1 MNSNNTNNNNNNN
14 NDIKYVVDIND
25 LRNHLNNNA
34 HQQQQQQKIND
45 DSQSMMIPTLSRQQ
59 AAPNLP
65 VRINQP
71 TMFQVDNF
79 TLNSKHPIYE
89 KSIDSQ
95 SFNPTMNRSVYNYSS
110 KGQMNQLQQGG
121 SAASVA
127 AISTSTT
134 SPNNNINKTNRIEFH
149 SNGFGCCRF
158 FYALFS
164 FFCGCLQCFTNCCFR
179 PCCSTAAILAGF
191 TGLGGLLAGIMVMGV
206 IGVLPLPVEFTKN
219 ICNMDRHRTFI
230 NYNDNQTMFNI
241 SNKMHGGFNN
251 NFTTSFDLISSAR
264 NNITNNFN
272 NLTDINN
279 INSQN
284 SYISQMKQ
292 KKKKEKFKNKLKIQN
307 KLKYRQAKFMPLQ
320 YDVIFVPTLLD
331 FADFDSKF
339 SNGIEMKINLNIRI
353 YCFNT
358 TNVIQ
363 LSTREFSNIELNF
376 EDSLLSVK
384 KWSYDSASNILEIE
398 TIKNFTHNHLYTLNV
413 LITFKNYGFNSVLAS
428 NIKQQQQFYFLSFN
442 EKFENPFPVI
452 VENNNQFQTFS
463 GPSVFN
469 ISIAKVK
476 SNQIL
481 ISNMDISNM

>member
-45 DSQSMMIPTLSRQQ
+45 DSTLNRQVFQINNDYLNSTIQRPSAMHNQQLIYQQSLDSQSMMIPTLSRQQ

-292 KKKKEKFKNKLKIQN
+292 KKKKEKFKNKLKI
-307 KLKYRQAKFMPLQ
+307 
-320 YDVIFVPTLLD
+320 
-331 FADFDSKF
+331 
-339 SNGIEMKINLNIRI
+339 RI